1 MRRRPLLWQLFPSYI
16 LVIILSITAVTW
28 FIIYSSKQ
36 FYLTQNAKELEARAV
51 ILRERM
57 GEFNLSSD
65 AAIIDDL
72 CKRLGRES
80 ATRITVILPSGKVI
94 GDTDEDPTNMENH
107 ANRPEVQEA
116 FGGRIGVATR
126 YSHTLYETMMYV
138 AVPIIENGQVLGIVR
153 TALPLTSI
161 EHAFGT
167 IYTKVIVG
175 GLLIAI
181 LAMSVSFYISRRIAL
196 PLVKMKQVAEHF
208 TRGDFT
214 HRLPIGTTEEIGQL
228 AETMN
233 EMAKQLNEKVR
244 TIIDQRNEREAIL
257 ASMVEG
263 VIAFDT
269 IERVINLNRAA
280 AQMLGVEIKQV
291 TGRYLQESFRN
302 TNLQK
307 FVTRILEGGTI
318 QDEEIGLQDKANVIL
333 HLYGSPIHS
342 EDGQNLGAVI
352 VLHDVTRLH
361 QLETIRRD
369 FVANVSHELRTPIT
383 SIKGF
388 VDTLRDGGI
397 HSPEDTARF
406 LGIIARQTDR
416 LNSII
421 EDLLTLSEL
430 ERTGRGNIGLNIV
443 ELKGVLQNAIATCSL
458 KATAKEIQL
467 QIQCDDNF
475 KANIN
480 APLLEQ
486 AIINL
491 IDNAIKYS
499 EAKSSIE
506 ISAKSDNDTM
516 AISVT
521 DHGCGIEKVHLP
533 RLFERFYRVDRARSR
548 ELGGTGLGLSIVK
561 HIVSAHDGR
570 VEVES
575 TPGKGSTFSIYLPF
589 LSIQNNS

>member
-36 FYLTQNAKELEARAV
+36 FFLTQNAKELEARAV

-57 GEFNLSSD
+57 TGLNFGSD
-65 AAIIDDL
+65 TAFINDL
-72 CKRLGRES
+72 CKRVGLES
-80 ATRITVILPSGKVI
+80 ATRITVILPTGKVI
-94 GDTDEDPTNMENH
+94 GDTDEDPTKMENH

-116 FGGRIGVATR
+116 VGGRIGVATR

-138 AVPIIENGQVLGIVR
+138 AVPIIKDGQILGIVR

-161 EHAFGT
+161 EHAFGS
-167 IYTKVIVG
+167 IYTKIIVG
-175 GLLIAI
+175 GFLIAI
-181 LAMSVSFYISRRIAL
+181 LAMAVSFYISRRITL
-196 PLVKMKQVAEHF
+196 PLVKMKRAAGHF

-214 HRLPIGTTEEIGQL
+214 HHLPIGTTEEIGQL

-233 EMAKQLNEKVR
+233 EMAKQLNEKIR
-244 TIIDQRNEREAIL
+244 TIINQRNEREAIL
-257 ASMVEG
+257 DSMVEG
-263 VIAFDT
+263 VIAFDMT
-269 IERVINLNRAA
+269 ERVIGLNRAA
-280 AQMLGVEIKQV
+280 AQMLGVEINQV

-302 TNLQK
+302 ANLQK
-307 FVTRILEGGTI
+307 FVARILEGGAT
-318 QDEEIGLQDKANVIL
+318 QDEEIGIQDKANIIL

-342 EDGQNLGAVI
+342 ENGQNLGAVI

-361 QLETIRRD
+361 QLETIRRE

-388 VDTLRDGGI
+388 IDTLRDGGI
-397 HSPEDTARF
+397 HSPEDTSRF
-406 LGIIARQTDR
+406 LEIIARQTDR

-421 EDLLTLSEL
+421 ENLLTLSEL
-430 ERTGRGNIGLNIV
+430 DQTERGNIGLELT
-443 ELKGVLQNAIATCSL
+443 ELKGVLQNAIGACEL
-458 KATAKEIQL
+458 KAAAKEIQI
-467 QIQCDDNF
+467 QIQCDDDL

-486 AIINL
+486 AVINL

-499 EAKSSIE
+499 ETKSSIE
-506 ISAKSDNDTM
+506 ISAKLDNATI
-516 AISVT
+516 AINVT
-521 DHGCGIEKVHLP
+521 DHGCGIEKLHLP

-561 HIVSAHDGR
+561 HIVSVHDGR

-575 TPGKGSTFSIYLPF
+575 TPGKGSTFSIFLPLSTLPF
-589 LSIQNNS
+589 GS

>member
-1 MRRRPLLWQLFPSYI
+1 MHRRPLLWQLFPSYI
-16 LVIILSITAVTW
+16 LVIVLSITVVTW
-28 FIIYSSKQ
+28 FIVYSTKQ
-36 FYLTQNAKELEARAV
+36 FYLAQNAKELEARAV

-57 GEFNLSSD
+57 TGINFASD
-65 AAIIDDL
+65 TAFIDDL
-72 CKRLGRES
+72 CKRVGLKS
-80 ATRITVILPSGKVI
+80 ATRITVILPTGKVI
-94 GDTDEDPTNMENH
+94 GDTDENPTKMENH
-107 ANRPEVQEA
+107 ANRPEIQEA
-116 FGGRIGVATR
+116 VGGRIGVATR

-138 AVPIIENGQVLGIVR
+138 AVPIIKDGQVSGIVR
-153 TALPLTSI
+153 AAVPLTSI
-161 EHAFGT
+161 EHAFGS
-167 IYTKVIVG
+167 IYTKIIMG

-181 LAMSVSFYISRRIAL
+181 LAMAISLYISRRIAR

-214 HRLPIGTTEEIGQL
+214 HRLPIGKTEEIGLL
-228 AETMN
+228 AQTMN
-233 EMAKQLNEKVR
+233 EMAKQLNEKIR
-244 TIIDQRNEREAIL
+244 TIVDQRNEREAIL
-257 ASMVEG
+257 DSMVEG
-263 VIAFDT
+263 VIAFDP
-269 IERVINLNRAA
+269 IERVIGLNRAA

-307 FVTRILEGGTI
+307 FVTRILDNGTT
-318 QDEEIGLQDKANVIL
+318 QDEEIGLQDKASVIL
-333 HLYGSPIHS
+333 HLYGSPIRS
-342 EDGQNLGAVI
+342 EGGQNLGAVI

-388 VDTLRDGGI
+388 VDTLRDGGV
-397 HSPEDTARF
+397 HSPEDTSRF

-430 ERTGRGNIGLNIV
+430 EQTGRGNIGLEIT
-443 ELKGVLQNAIATCSL
+443 ELKGVLQNAVSACEL
-458 KATAKEIQL
+458 KAAAKEIQI
-467 QIQCDDNF
+467 QIHCGDNL

-480 APLLEQ
+480 TPLLEQ

-499 EAKSSIE
+499 EAKGSIE
-506 ISAKSDNDTM
+506 ISAKSDSD
-516 AISVT
+516 AIAIRIA
-521 DHGCGIEKVHLP
+521 DHGCGIEKTHLP

-561 HIVSAHDGR
+561 HIVSAHGGR

-575 TPGKGSTFSIYLPF
+575 MPGKGSTFSIFLPLNIP
-589 LSIQNNS
+589 LSNS